1 MFQDERVFAD
11 RREAGRELGRL
22 LTRAVKPGEA
32 IVLALPRGGVPVGY
46 EIARALEIPL
56 DVFLVRKLGTPG
68 HPELAMGAI
77 ASGGIRVLNDEVVQ
91 ALNIPQQQ
99 IDAVAAQEQRELE
112 RRDAAYRQGRSLPEL
127 TNRSV
132 ILVDDGLATGS
143 TMKAAVQA
151 VKQQSPK
158 RIIVAVPVGALDT
171 CRVLG
176 DMADEVIC
184 ARTPQPFSAV
194 GQWYRDFSQTSD
206 DEVMSLLGDLQGR
219 PEGEGRPEGR
229 PLPYATSRS

>member
-46 EIARALEIPL
+46 EIARALDIPL

-99 IDAVAAQEQRELE
+99 IDAVAAQEQHELE

-127 TNRSV
+127 TNRTV

-206 DEVMSLLGDLQGR
+206 DEVMSLLRDLQGR

-229 PLPYATSRS
+229 PLPYAASRR

>member
-1 MFQDERVFAD
+1 MFHDERLFAD

-22 LTRAVKPGEA
+22 LTRAVQPGEA
-32 IVLALPRGGVPVGY
+32 IVLALPRGGVPVAY
-46 EIARALEIPL
+46 EIARALGIPL

-77 ASGGIRVLNDEVVQ
+77 ASGGIRVLNEDVVQ
-91 ALNIPQQQ
+91 ALNVPQRQ
-99 IDAVAAQEQRELE
+99 IEAVAEQEQRELE
-112 RRDAAYRQGRSLPEL
+112 RRDAAYRQGRSVPDL
-127 TNRSV
+127 TNRTV

-151 VKQQSPK
+151 VKQRGPK

-171 CRVLG
+171 CRTLG
-176 DMADEVIC
+176 EIADEVIC

-194 GQWYRDFSQTSD
+194 GQWYRDFTQTSD
-206 DEVMSLLGDLQGR
+206 DEVMALLNELQGR
-219 PEGEGRPEGR
+219 PQGS
-229 PLPYATSRS
+229 LPYASVNSSHR